1 MKNILVPID
10 FNDNE
15 KILLDKALEFAQ
27 VFSAKLWLLHVAA
40 PEPEFVGFGVG
51 PQYIRDTRASELRRE
66 HRLMNDY
73 SDQMR
78 LKGLECEGLLI
89 NGATIEMILEE
100 AEKLQIDL
108 IITGHN
114 DHSFFYQIF
123 FGSVAN
129 GVIRKSNIPV
139 LIVPL
144 ES

>member
-15 KILLDKALEFAQ
+15 KILLDKALEFAKA
-27 VFSAKLWLLHVAA
+27 FSAKLWLLHVAS

-51 PQYIRDTRASELRRE
+51 PQYIRETRATELRKE

-78 LKGLECEGLLI
+78 LKGYECEGLLI

-100 AEKLQIDL
+100 AEKLKIDL
-108 IITGHN
+108 IITGHH
-114 DHSFFYQIF
+114 DHSFFYKIF

-129 GVIRKSNIPV
+129 GVIKKTNIPV

>member
-15 KILLDKALEFAQ
+15 KILLDKALEFAK
-27 VFSAKLWLLHVAA
+27 VFSAKLWLLHVAS

-51 PQYIRDTRASELRRE
+51 PQYIRETRATELRKE

-73 SDQMR
+73 ADQMR
-78 LKGLECEGLLI
+78 LKGYECEGLLI
-89 NGATIEMILEE
+89 NGATIEMILDE
-100 AEKLQIDL
+100 AEKLKIDL
-108 IITGHN
+108 IITGHH
-114 DHSFFYQIF
+114 DHSFFYKIL

-129 GVIRKSNIPV
+129 GVIKKSNIPV

-144 ES
+144 EG